1 MALTDLAS
9 SMKLSGIDVIGL
21 AAGQPDFATPEV
33 IASAGIAAIRE
44 GKTSYT
50 PNTGTLALRQAICK
64 KLQVDNGLQ
73 YAVDEIVVSNGAK
86 QSIWQAILACVSP
99 GDEVIIPAP
108 YWVSYTEMVK
118 MAGA

>member
-50 PNTGTLALRQAICK
+50 PNTGTLALRKAICN